1 MEAGQLIR
9 YIHEHF
15 DQERFKGIEKL
26 QLSPGNNP
34 MLYLTIG
41 GKRFLIRVFEQP
53 QINIDDYD
61 EEI

>member
-1 MEAGQLIR
+1 MEAGQIIR
-9 YIHEHF
+9 FIYDQF
-15 DQERFKGIEKL
+15 NQERFKAIERL

-34 MLYLTIG
+34 FLYMTIG

-53 QINIDDYD
+53 PVNIDDYD